1 MVLGSCPCGNCGGGY
16 HASHHRGSARV
27 IDLRNKQGHV
37 EFTGQQMVKEMM
49 VMFTLK
55 DRPGVYAISKTWH
68 VVDGEDPLGQGTC
81 IYDGRKR
88 CRVAV
93 DATGRRFCVAPGR
106 DLPASMT
113 WLEKQ

>member
-1 MVLGSCPCGNCGGGY
+1 
-16 HASHHRGSARV
+16 
-27 IDLRNKQGHV
+27 
-37 EFTGQQMVKEMM
+37 
-49 VMFTLK
+49 MFTLK

-68 VVDGEDPLGQGTC
+68 YVEGGGLDDC

-113 WLEKQ
+113 WLEQ